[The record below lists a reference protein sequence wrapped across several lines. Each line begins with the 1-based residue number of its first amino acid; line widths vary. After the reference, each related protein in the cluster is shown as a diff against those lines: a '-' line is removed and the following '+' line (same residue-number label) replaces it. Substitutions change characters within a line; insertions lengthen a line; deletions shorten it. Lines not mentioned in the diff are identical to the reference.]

1 MRQFYLETIS
11 AFIYGLAGK
20 NQWNCMERKNCPPH
34 PPYGLEYGRILL
46 IIFKG
51 CAWNKF
57 CSLDCLKAK
66 NEVELKNSFSF
77 EVKKTNLS
85 ILGAKKIEWI
95 TKKN

>member
-66 NEVELKNSFSF
+66 NEVVVVVVVVQTFFWYQL
-77 EVKKTNLS
+77 
-85 ILGAKKIEWI
+85 
-95 TKKN
+95 